1 MILPPDVMGEILD
14 QGLHLG
20 TDSGGGDHYH
30 LATSPPPVILED
42 LRYASKS
49 ETVTIWQSPRYR
61 AILMASQGA
70 GELVL
75 YQSQAQ
81 YDLAIQAARQGIYPS
96 LDRQR

>member
-1 MILPPDVMGEILD
+1 MLPPDIMEQILD
-14 QGLHLG
+14 EGLHLG
-20 TDSGGGDHYH
+20 NDDGGGDHYR
-30 LATSPPPVILED
+30 LLTSAPQPILED
-42 LRYASKS
+42 LRYASKT
-49 ETVTIWQSPRYR
+49 ELVTVWQSPKFR

-81 YDLAIQAARQGIYPS
+81 YDLAIQAARQGIYPT

>member
-1 MILPPDVMGEILD
+1 MILPPDVMQEILD
-14 QGLHLG
+14 QGLRLG
-20 TDSGGGDHYH
+20 ADDGGGDHYR
-30 LATSPPPVILED
+30 LLTSAPQPILED
-42 LRYASKS
+42 LRFASKS
-49 ETVTIWQSPRYR
+49 ELVTVWQSPQFR

-81 YDLAIQAARQGIYPS
+81 YDLAVQAARQGIYPT